1 MSQLDQA
8 KKEAKRLFNM
18 AKASQGNE
26 IVIENLS
33 KSREILS
40 VINGYKN
47 WHEYEEV
54 LKRKDFMLNV
64 TDKNSENKNQKEI
77 EKNLEYYIQEL
88 KFRKII
94 NPNNNNYQK
103 LIIDKPHKQIILGR
117 KKSDK
122 LFDNKEKKWIL
133 NEYPMLVVGSTGA
146 GKTETLLSM
155 LSQYIKNNEGFIYF
169 DGKGDNMIYSKI
181 FSYMQENNKLSNLYC
196 LNFML
201 GSRDLL
207 EESKNTEEKLSHS
220 IDPINPMIGNEN
232 YFSYFFGRI
241 GVVIHEILREINN
254 QNQLMDI
261 ISLESCLMLNNLIK
275 WNKENTFKTN
285 AIKDYLIEIGVSDN
299 DEDNDDDDFN
309 NALLKHGLMCE
320 KANKTISLFK
330 SYPNIFRIDCSI
342 NMERIFLE
350 RKGLVVLLPALEK
363 STYEIANL
371 GELIASQ
378 IRYIDEKYCRY
389 NTHFQNIFFD
399 EFTYFTEVLMNMN
412 FKVTKNNYIFG
423 MQDFNF
429 NSQIMNYI
437 LMNTK
442 TTLLM
447 KSYDVD
453 IHNKIKLDLLNL
465 EQFPKLKTG
474 NKKSFI
480 RSFIQELN
488 ELREGEGY
496 VLSKNFAINK
506 MESIMNNEEKFYCE
520 YLTCEYIP
528 AKRTNKI
535 WLEAQQKPIIYIGD
549 INN

>member
-1 MSQLDQA
+1 
-8 KKEAKRLFNM
+8 M
-18 AKASQGNE
+18 AKASQSNE

-33 KSREILS
+33 NSREILS

-64 TDKNSENKNQKEI
+64 IDKNSENKNQKEV

-103 LIIDKPHKQIILGR
+103 LIIDKPHNQIILGR

-133 NEYPMLVVGSTGA
+133 NEYPLLVSGATGA

-155 LSQYIKNNEGFIYF
+155 LSQYIKNNEGFIYC
-169 DGKGDNMIYSKI
+169 DGKGDNVIYSKI

-207 EESKNTEEKLSHS
+207 EDAKNTEEKLSHS

-261 ISLESCLMLNNLIK
+261 VSLESCLMLNNLIK

-299 DEDNDDDDFN
+299 DEDNDDDDFS

-350 RKGLVVLLPALEK
+350 RKGLIVLLPALEK

-378 IRYIDEKYCRY
+378 IRHVDEKYSNY
-389 NTHFQNIFFD
+389 NTHFQNIFLDDFS
-399 EFTYFTEVLMNMN
+399 YFTNTLMNMN
-412 FKVTKNNYIFG
+412 FNVTKNNYIFG
-423 MQDFNF
+423 TYDFYYN
-429 NSQIMNYI
+429 NQIMNYI
-437 LMNTK
+437 LMNAK

-480 RSFIQELN
+480 KSFIQELN
-488 ELREGEGY
+488 DLREGEGY
-496 VLSKNFAINK
+496 VLSKNFVRNK
-506 MESIMNNEEKFYCE
+506 MDNIINNEEKFYCE

-528 AKRTNKI
+528 AKRTHKI